1 MLKEWIA
8 INDSRTRGVNGK
20 DHADHIHLD
29 GVTIDFDDYFTD
41 PKNGVRLFQPGDPKA
56 IGSKRSVA
64 STVINCR
71 CNLALK
77 PKRDERGRL
86 IPKSRISVIRNF
98 NRPQRT
104 VLI

>member
-1 MLKEWIA
+1 MTDYEKINRRFEKFFFNRVKKTIDFKE
-8 INDSRTRGVNGK
+8 
-20 DHADHIHLD
+20 D
-29 GVTIDFDDYFTD
+29 GVTIDFDDLFTD
-41 PKNGVRLFQPGDPKA
+41 PRNGDKLRHPGDPKA
-56 IGSKRSVA
+56 SAGS
-64 STVINCR
+64 VINCR
-71 CNLALK
+71 CNMALK

>member
-1 MLKEWIA
+1 M
-8 INDSRTRGVNGK
+8 
-20 DHADHIHLD
+20 
-29 GVTIDFDDYFTD
+29 
-41 PKNGVRLFQPGDPKA
+41 
-56 IGSKRSVA
+56 
-64 STVINCR
+64 
-71 CNLALK
+71 ALK